1 MGLRIKLEFLSTK
14 KIPTLFWSSSKALTA
29 TPKLI
34 SVVFL
39 IVGLILFGLGE
50 ALLIAAGIGVSPWT
64 VLGQGISNVL
74 NLSIGKATFFISLF
88 VLLCWIPLRQIP
100 GIGTIL
106 NVIIIATVLDY
117 SLIYLPAPEQFSL
130 KLIQVIAGILVT
142 GFGGAIYLIANLGPG
157 PRDGL
162 MTGLQELTDLPI
174 AWVRSGIELS
184 VIIIGWILGGIFGVG
199 TLLFA
204 LGIGPSV
211 AASIYLLNTTLSR
224 QQTRNDLCHKNA
236 SQIRHNLRAHRS
248 SFWII
253 WRSGD
258 NFSFSLNT
266 NHMHYNIC
274 SRFSQSGID

>member
-117 SLIYLPAPEQFSL
+117 SLVYLPAPEQISL
-130 KLIQVIAGILVT
+130 KLIQVIAGILIT

-224 QQTRNDLCHKNA
+224 QQTRK
-236 SQIRHNLRAHRS
+236 
-248 SFWII
+248 
-253 WRSGD
+253 
-258 NFSFSLNT
+258 
-266 NHMHYNIC
+266 
-274 SRFSQSGID
+274 

>member
-39 IVGLILFGLGE
+39 IIGLILFGLGE

-117 SLIYLPAPEQFSL
+117 SLVYLPAPEQISL
-130 KLIQVIAGILVT
+130 KLIQVIAGILIT

-184 VIIIGWILGGIFGVG
+184 VIIIGCILGGIFGIG

-211 AASIYLLNTTLSR
+211 AASIHLLKTMLPKR
-224 QQTRNDLCHKNA
+224 QTRE
-236 SQIRHNLRAHRS
+236 
-248 SFWII
+248 
-253 WRSGD
+253 
-258 NFSFSLNT
+258 
-266 NHMHYNIC
+266 
-274 SRFSQSGID
+274 

>member
-14 KIPTLFWSSSKALTA
+14 KIPTLFWSSSKALTVK
-29 TPKLI
+29 PKLI

-39 IVGLILFGLGE
+39 IIGLILFGLGE

-117 SLIYLPAPEQFSL
+117 SLVYLPAPEQISL
-130 KLIQVIAGILVT
+130 KLIQVIAGILIT

-224 QQTRNDLCHKNA
+224 QQTRK
-236 SQIRHNLRAHRS
+236 
-248 SFWII
+248 
-253 WRSGD
+253 
-258 NFSFSLNT
+258 
-266 NHMHYNIC
+266 
-274 SRFSQSGID
+274 

>member
-39 IVGLILFGLGE
+39 IIGLILFGLGE

-100 GIGTIL
+100 GIGTFL
-106 NVIIIATVLDY
+106 NVIIIETVLDY
-117 SLIYLPAPEQFSL
+117 SLVYLPAPEQISL
-130 KLIQVIAGILVT
+130 KLIQVIAGILIT

-174 AWVRSGIELS
+174 AWGRSGIELS
-184 VIIIGWILGGIFGVG
+184 VIIIGWILGGIFGIG

-224 QQTRNDLCHKNA
+224 QQTRK
-236 SQIRHNLRAHRS
+236 
-248 SFWII
+248 
-253 WRSGD
+253 
-258 NFSFSLNT
+258 
-266 NHMHYNIC
+266 
-274 SRFSQSGID
+274 

>member
-29 TPKLI
+29 APKLI

-39 IVGLILFGLGE
+39 IIGLILFGLGE

-130 KLIQVIAGILVT
+130 KLIQVIAGILIT

-224 QQTRNDLCHKNA
+224 QQTRK
-236 SQIRHNLRAHRS
+236 
-248 SFWII
+248 
-253 WRSGD
+253 
-258 NFSFSLNT
+258 
-266 NHMHYNIC
+266 
-274 SRFSQSGID
+274 

>member
-1 MGLRIKLEFLSTK
+1 VGLRIKLEFLSTK

-39 IVGLILFGLGE
+39 IIGLILFGLGE

-117 SLIYLPAPEQFSL
+117 SLVYLPAPEQISL
-130 KLIQVIAGILVT
+130 KLIQVIAGILIT

-224 QQTRNDLCHKNA
+224 QQTRK
-236 SQIRHNLRAHRS
+236 
-248 SFWII
+248 
-253 WRSGD
+253 
-258 NFSFSLNT
+258 
-266 NHMHYNIC
+266 
-274 SRFSQSGID
+274 

>member
-39 IVGLILFGLGE
+39 IIGLILFGLGE

-117 SLIYLPAPEQFSL
+117 SLVYLPAPDQISL
-130 KLIQVIAGILVT
+130 KLIQVIAGILIT

-184 VIIIGWILGGIFGVG
+184 VIIIGWILGGIFGIG

-224 QQTRNDLCHKNA
+224 QQTRK
-236 SQIRHNLRAHRS
+236 
-248 SFWII
+248 
-253 WRSGD
+253 
-258 NFSFSLNT
+258 
-266 NHMHYNIC
+266 
-274 SRFSQSGID
+274 

>member
-39 IVGLILFGLGE
+39 IIGLILFGLGE

-117 SLIYLPAPEQFSL
+117 SLVYLPAPEQISL
-130 KLIQVIAGILVT
+130 KLIQVIAGILIT

-184 VIIIGWILGGIFGVG
+184 VIIIGWILGGIFGIG

-224 QQTRNDLCHKNA
+224 QQTQK
-236 SQIRHNLRAHRS
+236 
-248 SFWII
+248 
-253 WRSGD
+253 
-258 NFSFSLNT
+258 
-266 NHMHYNIC
+266 
-274 SRFSQSGID
+274 

>member
-39 IVGLILFGLGE
+39 IIGLILFGLGE

-117 SLIYLPAPEQFSL
+117 SLVYLPAPEQISL
-130 KLIQVIAGILVT
+130 KLIQVIAGILIT

-224 QQTRNDLCHKNA
+224 QQTQK
-236 SQIRHNLRAHRS
+236 
-248 SFWII
+248 
-253 WRSGD
+253 
-258 NFSFSLNT
+258 
-266 NHMHYNIC
+266 
-274 SRFSQSGID
+274 

>member
-39 IVGLILFGLGE
+39 IIGLILFGLGE

-117 SLIYLPAPEQFSL
+117 SLIYLPAPEQISL
-130 KLIQVIAGILVT
+130 KLIQVIAGILIT

-184 VIIIGWILGGIFGVG
+184 VIIIGWILGGIFGIG

-224 QQTRNDLCHKNA
+224 QQTQK
-236 SQIRHNLRAHRS
+236 
-248 SFWII
+248 
-253 WRSGD
+253 
-258 NFSFSLNT
+258 
-266 NHMHYNIC
+266 
-274 SRFSQSGID
+274 

>member
-39 IVGLILFGLGE
+39 IIGLILFGLGE

-117 SLIYLPAPEQFSL
+117 SLVYLPAPEQISL
-130 KLIQVIAGILVT
+130 KLIQVIAGILIT

-184 VIIIGWILGGIFGVG
+184 VIIIGWILGGIFGIG

-211 AASIYLLNTTLSR
+211 AASIHLLKNMLPKR
-224 QQTRNDLCHKNA
+224 QTRE
-236 SQIRHNLRAHRS
+236 
-248 SFWII
+248 
-253 WRSGD
+253 
-258 NFSFSLNT
+258 
-266 NHMHYNIC
+266 
-274 SRFSQSGID
+274 

>member
-39 IVGLILFGLGE
+39 IIGLILFGLGE

-117 SLIYLPAPEQFSL
+117 SLIYLSAPEQFSL
-130 KLIQVIAGILVT
+130 KLIQVIAGILIT

-224 QQTRNDLCHKNA
+224 QQTRK
-236 SQIRHNLRAHRS
+236 
-248 SFWII
+248 
-253 WRSGD
+253 
-258 NFSFSLNT
+258 
-266 NHMHYNIC
+266 
-274 SRFSQSGID
+274 

>member
-39 IVGLILFGLGE
+39 IIGLILFGLGE

-64 VLGQGISNVL
+64 VLGQGISNVF

-117 SLIYLPAPEQFSL
+117 SLVYLPAPEQISL
-130 KLIQVIAGILVT
+130 KLIQVIAGILIT

-184 VIIIGWILGGIFGVG
+184 VIIIGWILGGIFGIG

-211 AASIYLLNTTLSR
+211 AVSIYLLNTTLSR
-224 QQTRNDLCHKNA
+224 QQ
-236 SQIRHNLRAHRS
+236 
-248 SFWII
+248 
-253 WRSGD
+253 
-258 NFSFSLNT
+258 
-266 NHMHYNIC
+266 
-274 SRFSQSGID
+274 SRK

>member
-39 IVGLILFGLGE
+39 IIGLILFGLGE

-117 SLIYLPAPEQFSL
+117 SLIYLPAPEQISL
-130 KLIQVIAGILVT
+130 KLIQVIAGILIT

-174 AWVRSGIELS
+174 AWVRSRIELS

-224 QQTRNDLCHKNA
+224 QQTRK
-236 SQIRHNLRAHRS
+236 
-248 SFWII
+248 
-253 WRSGD
+253 
-258 NFSFSLNT
+258 
-266 NHMHYNIC
+266 
-274 SRFSQSGID
+274 

>member
-39 IVGLILFGLGE
+39 IIGLILFGLGE

-117 SLIYLPAPEQFSL
+117 SLVYLPAPEQISL
-130 KLIQVIAGILVT
+130 KLIQVIAGILIT

-224 QQTRNDLCHKNA
+224 QQTRK
-236 SQIRHNLRAHRS
+236 
-248 SFWII
+248 
-253 WRSGD
+253 
-258 NFSFSLNT
+258 
-266 NHMHYNIC
+266 
-274 SRFSQSGID
+274 

>member
-39 IVGLILFGLGE
+39 IIGLILFGLGE

-100 GIGTIL
+100 GIGTFL
-106 NVIIIATVLDY
+106 NVIIIETVLDY
-117 SLIYLPAPEQFSL
+117 SLVYLPAPEQISL
-130 KLIQVIAGILVT
+130 KLIQVIAGILIT

-224 QQTRNDLCHKNA
+224 QQTRK
-236 SQIRHNLRAHRS
+236 
-248 SFWII
+248 
-253 WRSGD
+253 
-258 NFSFSLNT
+258 
-266 NHMHYNIC
+266 
-274 SRFSQSGID
+274 

>member
-39 IVGLILFGLGE
+39 IIGLILFGLGE

-130 KLIQVIAGILVT
+130 KLIQVIAGILIT

-184 VIIIGWILGGIFGVG
+184 VIIIGWILGGIFGIG

-211 AASIYLLNTTLSR
+211 AASIHLLKNMLPKR
-224 QQTRNDLCHKNA
+224 QTRE
-236 SQIRHNLRAHRS
+236 
-248 SFWII
+248 
-253 WRSGD
+253 
-258 NFSFSLNT
+258 
-266 NHMHYNIC
+266 
-274 SRFSQSGID
+274 

>member
-39 IVGLILFGLGE
+39 IIGLILFGLGE

-117 SLIYLPAPEQFSL
+117 SLIYLPAPEQISL
-130 KLIQVIAGILVT
+130 KLIQVIAGILIT

-224 QQTRNDLCHKNA
+224 QQTRK
-236 SQIRHNLRAHRS
+236 
-248 SFWII
+248 
-253 WRSGD
+253 
-258 NFSFSLNT
+258 
-266 NHMHYNIC
+266 
-274 SRFSQSGID
+274 

>member
-39 IVGLILFGLGE
+39 IIGLILFGLGE

-117 SLIYLPAPEQFSL
+117 SLVYLPAPEQISL
-130 KLIQVIAGILVT
+130 KLIQVIAGILIT

-184 VIIIGWILGGIFGVG
+184 VIMIGWILGGIFGIG

-224 QQTRNDLCHKNA
+224 QQTRK
-236 SQIRHNLRAHRS
+236 
-248 SFWII
+248 
-253 WRSGD
+253 
-258 NFSFSLNT
+258 
-266 NHMHYNIC
+266 
-274 SRFSQSGID
+274 

>member
-1 MGLRIKLEFLSTK
+1 VGLRIKLEFLSTK

-29 TPKLI
+29 KPKLI

-39 IVGLILFGLGE
+39 IIGLILFGLGE

-117 SLIYLPAPEQFSL
+117 SLVYLPAPEQISL
-130 KLIQVIAGILVT
+130 KLIQVIAGILIT

-184 VIIIGWILGGIFGVG
+184 VIIIGWILGGIFGIG

-224 QQTRNDLCHKNA
+224 QQTRK
-236 SQIRHNLRAHRS
+236 
-248 SFWII
+248 
-253 WRSGD
+253 
-258 NFSFSLNT
+258 
-266 NHMHYNIC
+266 
-274 SRFSQSGID
+274 

>member
-39 IVGLILFGLGE
+39 IIGLILFGLGE

-117 SLIYLPAPEQFSL
+117 SLVYLPAPEQISL
-130 KLIQVIAGILVT
+130 KLIQVIAGILIT

-184 VIIIGWILGGIFGVG
+184 VIIIGWILGGIFGLG

-224 QQTRNDLCHKNA
+224 QQTRK
-236 SQIRHNLRAHRS
+236 
-248 SFWII
+248 
-253 WRSGD
+253 
-258 NFSFSLNT
+258 
-266 NHMHYNIC
+266 
-274 SRFSQSGID
+274 